1 MAGYPLTALD
11 INSRAGTL
19 ARAAWDAL
27 DEVNKFKL
35 WLDDADH
42 TDTALGPTGVGV
54 TSPDLVIIR
63 ASFTDL
69 SNLYK
74 VSHGLQATGV
84 SNFFSNAKKLGGIY
98 YTA

>member
-19 ARAAWDAL
+19 ARAVWDAL
-27 DEVNKFKL
+27 EEANRFNL
-35 WLDDADH
+35 WLNDADH
-42 TDTALGPTGVGV
+42 ADAAIGPSGVGV
-54 TSPDLVIIR
+54 TTADLTIIR
-63 ASFTDL
+63 SSFTDL

-74 VSHGLQATGV
+74 VSHGLQATGA
-84 SNFFSNAKKLGGIY
+84 SNFFFNAKKLGGIY